1 MSLRTVKERLRQRS
15 STGKIWDFVIE
26 SGLSPL
32 VIVKL
37 DEEIY
42 ASGYPNRDCRIYY
55 DFNSLEIMLK
65 SEAEYF
71 EKHFEDYGLWV
82 RINQQLSEGNRLI
95 IEEITKAFFRTEL
108 LSRSDQKNIY
118 SHSLPKVG
126 VLVI

>member
-1 MSLRTVKERLRQRS
+1 M
-15 STGKIWDFVIE
+15 TGKIWDFVIE

-95 IEEITKAFFRTEL
+95 IEEITKAFFRTE
-108 LSRSDQKNIY
+108 
-118 SHSLPKVG
+118 PPF
-126 VLVI
+126 